1 MNSRYACTATGLPAA
16 AEVPTVIVVDDD
28 ASVRETLAS
37 LIQSAGWQPLAIA
50 SAEEFMA
57 CPRPI
62 AASCLLTELNLPGSS
77 GLELQREIA
86 DWRQTPVI
94 FMSRDADVP
103 STVKAMKRGAFEFLT
118 KPLEPIVLLKV
129 IDDALECSRA
139 AWLQAARLRVI
150 EQRYELLSRRERE
163 VMSLVVAGQLN
174 KQVGGAL
181 GISEITVKA
190 HRGNMMRKMEAR
202 SFAHLMNMAT
212 NLSVIAEA

>member
-1 MNSRYACTATGLPAA
+1 MNLSYACTATCLPTAA
-16 AEVPTVIVVDDD
+16 QVPSVIVVDDD
-28 ASVRETLAS
+28 ASVRETLAA

-77 GLELQREIA
+77 GLELQREIS

-129 IDDALECSRA
+129 LQDALECSRT

-202 SFAHLMNMAT
+202 SFAHLMNMAA
-212 NLSVIAEA
+212 NLSAIAEA